1 MSNKYETQYGVT
13 FNGLHSFRNYRLLP
27 TSAPVITP
35 PEVKTHYIEVPG
47 ADGSLDL
54 TEALTGYPTYG
65 DRKGTFNYQ
74 FYAPKSEWYNVYND
88 IVHDLN
94 GVSADVI
101 LDEDAQYYYK
111 GRLVVGT
118 PTYGKY
124 KATIQITGTFKSDK
138 YVNDEYSGN
147 DWLWN
152 PFDFNN
158 GIAREYYKIH
168 VRNSKTVTL
177 IGSELIVCPKFTLE
191 SGYMSVTVDDKAYPL
206 TLGDNI
212 FLNVLM
218 GEEEK
223 QVTFIGYGVVTITYR
238 IGGVS

>member
-1 MSNKYETQYGVT
+1 MSNKYETRYGVT
-13 FNGLHSFRNYRLLP
+13 FNGHHSFRDYHLLP

-65 DRKGTFNYQ
+65 DRKGNFNFQ

-101 LDEDAQYYYK
+101 MDEDAQYYYK
-111 GRLVVGT
+111 GRLIVGT

-138 YVNDEYSGN
+138 YVQDSYSGN
-147 DWLWN
+147 DWLWDS
-152 PFDFNN
+152 FDFEH
-158 GIAREYYKIH
+158 GIAREYYKIP
-168 VRNSKTVTL
+168 VRISKTVTL

-191 SGYMSVTVDDKAYPL
+191 SGNLTMTYDGAEYPL

-212 FLNVLM
+212 FLNVLL

-223 QVTFIGYGVVTITYR
+223 QVTFNGNGVVTITYR
-238 IGGVS
+238 IGGVD

>member
-111 GRLVVGT
+111 GRLIVGT
-118 PTYGKY
+118 PSFGKY
-124 KATIQITGTFKSDK
+124 KATIQITGTFRSDK

-152 PFDFNN
+152 PFDFNS
-158 GIAREYYKIH
+158 GIAREYYKIP
-168 VRNSKTVTL
+168 VRNGKTVTL
-177 IGSELIVCPKFTLE
+177 IGSELIVCPIFKLE
-191 SGYMSVTVDDKAYPL
+191 SGKLSLTVDGNTYQL
-206 TLGDNI
+206 SLGNNI
-212 FLNVLM
+212 FLNVLLK
-218 GEEEK
+218 EEEK
-223 QVTFIGYGVVTITYR
+223 KVFFGGNGVVTITYR
-238 IGGVS
+238 IGGVG

>member
-13 FNGLHSFRNYRLLP
+13 FNGFHSFRNYRLLP

-35 PEVKTHYIEVPG
+35 PEVKTHYIDVPG

-65 DRKGTFNYQ
+65 DRKGAFAYQ
-74 FYAPKSEWYNVYND
+74 FYAPKSEWFNIYND

-94 GVSADVI
+94 GKSADVI
-101 LDEDAQYYYK
+101 LDEDSQYYYK
-111 GRLVVGT
+111 GRLTVGI
-118 PTYGKY
+118 PSFGKY
-124 KATIQITGTFKSDK
+124 KATIQITGIFNSNK

-152 PFDFNN
+152 PFDFEN
-158 GIAREYYKIH
+158 GIAREYYRMN
-168 VRNSKTVTL
+168 VRNSKTFTL
-177 IGSELIVCPKFTLE
+177 IGSELIVCPTFTLE
-191 SGYMSVTVDDKAYPL
+191 MGYLSVTVDGEVYPL
-206 TLGDNI
+206 SLGDNI
-212 FLNVLM
+212 FLNILV

-223 QVTFIGYGVVTITYR
+223 QVTFIGNGIVTITYR